1 MAERRPRVTRALCN
15 VMARIRGSKAR
26 KLVAFAG
33 ECKASRGKSPQ
44 TALNLGNGRGQR
56 GSSMAK
62 RPEVTRDSAEM
73 LAIQVLNFLAEDPER
88 LSRFL
93 AFSGI
98 EAQSLR
104 DA

>member
-1 MAERRPRVTRALCN
+1 
-15 VMARIRGSKAR
+15 
-26 KLVAFAG
+26 
-33 ECKASRGKSPQ
+33 
-44 TALNLGNGRGQR
+44 
-56 GSSMAK
+56 MAK

-104 DA
+104 DAAREPNFLLGVLDHLAGDERLLTEFAAQSELTPEVVIRARDLLAGAPPATP

>member
-1 MAERRPRVTRALCN
+1 
-15 VMARIRGSKAR
+15 
-26 KLVAFAG
+26 
-33 ECKASRGKSPQ
+33 
-44 TALNLGNGRGQR
+44 
-56 GSSMAK
+56 MAK

-104 DA
+104 DAAREPNFLLGVLDHLAGDERLLTDFVAKSELTPEVVIRARDLLAGAPPATP